1 MERTTTRLGI
11 LTTALLCLAAPAAP
25 ETARARDDA
34 RVQVVV
40 VSADD
45 GTPAPLAAPQ
55 PTRPP
60 RAPRAPRAT
69 TASPAVPAAP
79 GMPAPAEAPEA
90 PAADMDA
97 PQPPGLVTPRGWF
110 GFGFT
115 CDECIARRAV
125 RDSAPVW
132 TFTSLPR
139 VYSVDLGSPAARA
152 GLQRG
157 DVLARIDGV
166 SILSPD
172 GGRRFGRIQ
181 PGQSV
186 RLTVVR
192 DGAPRELVA
201 QAIERPE
208 RRATMALLDLRG
220 ELSRLNGLTDT
231 DQLRRQINELNREME
246 RSRARDDART
256 RLDVRT
262 YSTRRLRYAGVIGDA
277 EVEVRGP
284 SSVIVSQTGDNEMV
298 ITVGESVV
306 RIHVPDSAR
315 KRTADVPR

>member
-1 MERTTTRLGI
+1 MERSTTRLGI

-45 GTPAPLAAPQ
+45 ATPAPGSTPKPA
-55 PTRPP
+55 RPP

-69 TASPAVPAAP
+69 TATPAVPAAP

-110 GFGFT
+110 GFGFE
-115 CDECIARRAV
+115 CNQCIARRAV

-132 TFTSLPR
+132 TFSTLPR
-139 VYSVDLGSPAARA
+139 VYSVDLGSPAAQA

-157 DVLARIDGV
+157 DILTRIDGV

-172 GGRRFGRIQ
+172 GGRRFGLIR

-186 RLTVVR
+186 RWTVLR
-192 DGAPRELVA
+192 DGAPLEVVA
-201 QAIERPE
+201 QAAERPE
-208 RRATMALLDLRG
+208 RRASMALLDLRG
-220 ELSRLNGLTDT
+220 ELARLNDLKD
-231 DQLRRQINELNREME
+231 DQLRRELSVLTREME
-246 RSRARDDART
+246 RSRAREDART
-256 RLDVRT
+256 RMDVRA
-262 YSTRRLRYAGVIGDA
+262 YSTRRLRYAGVIGTA

-306 RIHVPDSAR
+306 RIHVPDSTR
-315 KRTADVPR
+315 KRTPDVPR